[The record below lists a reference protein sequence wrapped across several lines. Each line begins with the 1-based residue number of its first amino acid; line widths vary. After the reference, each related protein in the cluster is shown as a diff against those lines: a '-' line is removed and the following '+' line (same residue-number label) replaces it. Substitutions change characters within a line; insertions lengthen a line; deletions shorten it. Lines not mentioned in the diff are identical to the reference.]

1 MFILFILFNIRF
13 SSKHSKYKVL
23 KDILCNNIVVVYNH
37 TLPILAQVVEQ
48 LTVEVYVIDV
58 DVINRSPVRVQ
69 QIGKYYKIII
79 YKL

>member
-1 MFILFILFNIRF
+1 
-13 SSKHSKYKVL
+13 
-23 KDILCNNIVVVYNH
+23 VVVYNH